1 MRLVTRGDMDGLT
14 SAVLITT
21 MEAVDDLVLIHPQD
35 ITDNKFEIRSGDI
48 MSNLPY
54 HPDCSLWFDHHEL
67 TDSNRKP
74 PQNFKGKHAIMP
86 SVARVVYEYY
96 SSQRLTRFEPLVSET
111 DRFDSAHLTMGDV
124 SDPQGAI
131 LIGFI
136 IDPRT
141 GLGLTKEF
149 FSVLVEQLKTMEVDD
164 ILKTSEMAQK
174 IDLYREND
182 FRCLQV
188 LNDNTRIDGNV
199 IITDFRPIERIP
211 VGNRFLVYTLFPECN
226 VSLRIQRGPKPDL
239 VAVTIGHSII
249 NRTSGTNVGALCSD
263 FGGGGHKGAGACI
276 LDAATAESKLKE
288 IIARLKTQ

>member
-21 MEAVDDLVLIHPQD
+21 MEHVDSLELIHPQD
-35 ITDNKFEIRSGDI
+35 ITDSKFEIREGDI

-54 HPDCSLWFDHHEL
+54 HPACSLWFDHHEL

-96 SSQRLTRFEPLVSET
+96 ASPKLKRFEPLVSET
-111 DRFDSAHLTMGDV
+111 DRFDSAQLTMGDV

-141 GLGLTKEF
+141 GLGLKKDF
-149 FSVLVEQLKTMEVDD
+149 FAALVEQLKTMDVED
-164 ILKTSEMAQK
+164 ILKAPEMALK
-174 IDLYREND
+174 VELYREND
-182 FRCLQV
+182 FRCLQTI
-188 LNDNTRIDGNV
+188 NDHTKIDGNV
-199 IITDFRPIERIP
+199 IITDFRPVDVVP

-226 VSLRIQRGPKPDL
+226 VSLRVQRGPKEEL

-249 NRTSGTNVGALCSD
+249 NRTCKTNIGQLCSD
-263 FGGGGHKGAGACI
+263 FGGGGHRGAGACI
-276 LDAATAESKLKE
+276 LDAATADSKLKE
-288 IIARLKTQ
+288 IVARLKE